1 LPVPPE
7 SATALPA
14 AESGFLVDASEAA
27 LLAAAVDADAILLID
42 RYPGSSLVAGTPLGL
57 AWPASAGSF
66 EADAVVRLRGRVA
79 DAITTGFER
88 TEDHDVAFGLRQLG
102 DVACKALSPGINDPT
117 TAIHALGHMSALLCQ
132 LAGHDLG
139 PLLLRDEQG
148 SVRVVLQRPD
158 LADLLEV
165 ALTQPRRYGAGDPM
179 VLGRLLTLLR
189 ELAWSIQLTEQR
201 EAVSAQL
208 DRLRTT
214 IAAQDFDPSENA
226 RLDQLTTLVEQA
238 LAGRWVPDTAI
249 W

>member
-1 LPVPPE
+1 M
-7 SATALPA
+7 
-14 AESGFLVDASEAA
+14 
-27 LLAAAVDADAILLID
+27 
-42 RYPGSSLVAGTPLGL
+42 AGTPLGL

-66 EADAVVRLRGRVA
+66 GADAVVRLRGRVA
-79 DAITTGFER
+79 DAIETGFER
-88 TEDHDVAFGLRQLG
+88 TEDRDVAFGLRQLG

-132 LAGHDLG
+132 LAGRDLG
-139 PLLLRDEQG
+139 PVLLRDEQG
-148 SVRVVLQRPD
+148 SVRVVLARPD

-165 ALTQPRRYGAGDPM
+165 TLTQPRRYGAADPM

-189 ELAWSIQLTEQR
+189 ELAWTIQLTEQN
-201 EAVSAQL
+201 EAVSFQL

-214 IAAQDFDPSENA
+214 IAAQDFDPSEKA
-226 RLDQLTTLVEQA
+226 RLDQLARLVEQA